1 MNISNKK
8 IFIPLA
14 FISPLI
20 AVLWRVIYRGYYY
33 PGWEVIGPS
42 AGLLVIN
49 ELGIIGAIKSFF
61 YITRHC
67 DYCGLQGIIYSFIP
81 GIFAMVFPW
90 EYWSHTFNF
99 IMFTLS
105 FWLCG
110 VSFQLKGKEW
120 GYLALIL
127 GSSAT
132 LMTYSI
138 SGSHYVSGIV
148 PHSLALLVLLHP
160 YFKKHPIISFFLG
173 LLAIE
178 ISWHGFPL
186 GKTIFITFLLGA
198 FLQNNTLKRRTILF
212 ILGCF
217 SVALIYFNN
226 VGRVEN
232 KLMSFDNLIGIENL
246 LDIIKHAFSL
256 DLITIPLLGLL
267 SLPFLKKNRLFFAG
281 ILLSQWA
288 LVILLGFYGV
298 IHLRARRFI
307 MVDFY
312 SVVLILAILKERLP
326 QLNKTTINSFIA
338 ILILGNLYQ
347 FYNLYNFT
355 RTDIQQQKFAL
366 PFTESKVDFHIRP
379 VYEDAAQEIY
389 NLVKK
394 DKKIIMIYNS
404 HVYAENNTNPEAL
417 PERLYLKL
425 GHKKFTESIFIFY
438 DKKIK
443 YTKLLGMRSPT
454 KPFSEL
460 NSFIDNINNIQ
471 DYVVLKHPEERG
483 KFKTD
488 TNIIMTALTTKFKLV
503 EQEKIPPF
511 IFYKIFPH
519 DEHDG
524 EFIKNDVQYGE
535 FIKKWLIMG
544 DIPGPTNP
552 RQIFSEDFLVENGGE
567 QKILPTEGMVHHYK
581 DNITSKWIE
590 YSSPTDLINFNKIFK
605 NKENTVAYAF
615 TTLHSP
621 INQKVILALGSDDR
635 PKVWLNGELV
645 HQEFGRRWVEPDQD
659 KIEVLLKKGQNT
671 ILLKV
676 VQFHGQ
682 WGFTCRL
689 LKNTDT

>member
-67 DYCGLQGIIYSFIP
+67 DYCGLQGITNSFIP

-110 VSFQLKGKEW
+110 VSFQIKGKEW

-138 SGSHYVSGIV
+138 SGGHYISGIV
-148 PHSLALLVLLHP
+148 PHSLALLVLFHP

-226 VGRVEN
+226 VGHVEN
-232 KLMSFDNLIGIENL
+232 KLMSFNNLIGIENL

-256 DLITIPLLGLL
+256 DLITIPLLGLI

-288 LVILLGFYGV
+288 LVILLGFYG
-298 IHLRARRFI
+298 ITHLRARRFI
-307 MVDFY
+307 LVDFY
-312 SVVLILAILKERLP
+312 SV
-326 QLNKTTINSFIA
+326 
-338 ILILGNLYQ
+338 ILILTLIKNWMSLNIARTAIIVSVLFLGNTYQ

-355 RTDIQQQKFAL
+355 TTPIQEQRFAL
-366 PFTESKVDFHIRP
+366 PFTESKADYHIRP
-379 VYEDAAQEIY
+379 IYEDAAQEIY

-394 DKKIIMIYNS
+394 DKKIIMVYNYAT
-404 HVYAENNTNPEAL
+404 YAENNTNPEGL

-425 GHKKFTESIFIFY
+425 GHKKFIESIFIFS
-438 DKKIK
+438 DLRRI
-443 YTKLLGMRSPT
+443 YTRLLGMRPPT

-460 NSFIDNINNIQ
+460 NDFVDKIDNIQN
-471 DYVVLKHPEERG
+471 YVVLKHPEERG

-488 TNIIMTALTTKFKLV
+488 NGVIMAALTTKFKLV

-511 IFYKIFPH
+511 IVYKIFPH
-519 DEHDG
+519 D
-524 EFIKNDVQYGE
+524 
-535 FIKKWLIMG
+535 
-544 DIPGPTNP
+544 
-552 RQIFSEDFLVENGGE
+552 
-567 QKILPTEGMVHHYK
+567 VH
-581 DNITSKWIE
+581 
-590 YSSPTDLINFNKIFK
+590 
-605 NKENTVAYAF
+605 
-615 TTLHSP
+615 
-621 INQKVILALGSDDR
+621 
-635 PKVWLNGELV
+635 
-645 HQEFGRRWVEPDQD
+645 
-659 KIEVLLKKGQNT
+659 
-671 ILLKV
+671 
-676 VQFHGQ
+676 
-682 WGFTCRL
+682 
-689 LKNTDT
+689 